1 MSPLD
6 NLLTYMGGVSLVLGN
21 QHGTG
26 GRKGLLEGW
35 EEEADKG
42 NGDLKAGSIREF
54 QKGFTGSTCSFSAS
68 PGVAS
73 AHSGCLLW
81 VSMWM

>member
-1 MSPLD
+1 ME
-6 NLLTYMGGVSLVLGN
+6 GVSLVLGN

-42 NGDLKAGSIREF
+42 NGDLKAGSETIVTVGLGEL
-54 QKGFTGSTCSFSAS
+54 TGSWDREV
-68 PGVAS
+68 GRWVNG
-73 AHSGCLLW
+73 SG
-81 VSMWM
+81 